1 MGTVGNCC
9 NSYEETAGPLFET
22 VSEEELNYIE
32 ENAATIISEREVY
45 SWDVDS
51 ADFLKENLEQ
61 KAQINTQYCPGERER
76 IDQVDSET
84 DLSEAF
90 ESELATEPFDA
101 LLELFRLGETEE
113 SNLL

>member
-1 MGTVGNCC
+1 MAVPATSYFCQVPAQKSEGNTTIH

-51 ADFLKENLEQ
+51 TDFLKENLEQ
-61 KAQINTQYCPGERER
+61 KAQIKTQYCPG
-76 IDQVDSET
+76 
-84 DLSEAF
+84 
-90 ESELATEPFDA
+90 
-101 LLELFRLGETEE
+101 
-113 SNLL
+113 